1 MHRAGAASVAVRS
14 EATQLGSSST
24 AAWHLTGGPFVSRGN
39 SLFASATNPELEF
52 RFIAPSDRKSREPSL
67 LQSLASRIRRLCTC
81 RFTLSS
87 CAGPSEMP
95 VPPNHAFMSP
105 NATRLKAAA
114 PHTPSPRSIVAA
126 LLAAASIACGGG
138 GDSSPTTPNPPVLT
152 TLSVS
157 LAPTTIQ
164 VGQTATA
171 TAAGR
176 DQFGASIATGTVT
189 WSSSSPQVATVS
201 ASGNVVGV
209 GAGQSTIT
217 ATAGGLTASA
227 TLVVSSSDLLAAC
240 RLPAS
245 FSGLGFP
252 RDANR
257 LKTSGDVRVAMVFVD
272 FQDAI
277 ATRTPHSVFAII
289 SPNAENYFRA
299 VSYGRMNLI
308 LEPSY
313 VWRRMSKPT
322 TAYGWNALSFNLHR
336 SYIQEALDLA
346 TSLDFSQNDAFVI
359 VSNPDAGALSN
370 GPAFVASPGFGVT
383 AGSKTFLNGSTSGR
397 DLLVWGAYWL
407 NHEMGHMMGLPDLYA
422 FSGSAHRFVGGFSLM
437 GLISGH
443 SREFFGW
450 ERWLLGWLDDGQV
463 FCAGTG
469 TSEVVLTP
477 VERTSGTKIA
487 VIPTGPN
494 SAVVA
499 ESRRAEGYDT
509 NGSLTPGVL
518 VYFIDTSIPTG
529 SGPLKVLPINNA
541 DANKNSAALLP
552 GASVMLGTVTVTFV
566 SQDASGDRVRLVR

>member
-1 MHRAGAASVAVRS
+1 M
-14 EATQLGSSST
+14 
-24 AAWHLTGGPFVSRGN
+24 
-39 SLFASATNPELEF
+39 
-52 RFIAPSDRKSREPSL
+52 
-67 LQSLASRIRRLCTC
+67 
-81 RFTLSS
+81 
-87 CAGPSEMP
+87 
-95 VPPNHAFMSP
+95 
-105 NATRLKAAA
+105 
-114 PHTPSPRSIVAA
+114 

-138 GDSSPTTPNPPVLT
+138 DSSPTPPNPAVLT

-176 DQFGASIATGTVT
+176 DQFGASIATGTVA
-189 WSSSSPQVATVS
+189 WSSSAPPVATVS
-201 ASGNVVGV
+201 ASGNVLGV

-227 TLVVSSSDLLAAC
+227 SIVVSSSDLLAAC

-252 RDANR
+252 RSANR
-257 LKTSGDVRVAMVFVD
+257 LKTMGDVRVAMVFVD
-272 FQDAI
+272 FSDAV
-277 ATRTPHSVFAII
+277 AARTPQNVFAII
-289 SPNAENYFRA
+289 SPNAENYYRA

-313 VWRRMSKPT
+313 VWRRMSKPS
-322 TAYGWNALSFNLHR
+322 TAYGWNALSFDLHR
-336 SYIQEALDLA
+336 AYIQEALNLA
-346 TSLDFSQNDAFVI
+346 TSVDFSQSDAFVI

-383 AGSKTFLNGSTSGR
+383 AGTKTFFNGSTSGR
-397 DLLVWGAYWL
+397 DLLFWGAYWL
-407 NHEMGHMMGLPDLYA
+407 NHEMGHTMGLPDLYA

-450 ERWLLGWLDDGQV
+450 ERWQLGWLDDGQV

-477 VERTSGTKIA
+477 VERTGGMKIA

-494 SAVVA
+494 AAVVA
-499 ESRRAEGYDT
+499 ESRRAEGFDT
-509 NGSLTPGVL
+509 NGALTPGVL
-518 VYFIDTSIPTG
+518 VYMIDTAIPSG
-529 SGPLKVLPINNA
+529 SGPLKVLPINDA
-541 DANKNSAALLP
+541 DANKSTAALLP
-552 GASVMLGTVTVTFV
+552 GGSVTLGSVTVTFL
-566 SQDASGDRVRLVR
+566 SQDANGDRVRVVR